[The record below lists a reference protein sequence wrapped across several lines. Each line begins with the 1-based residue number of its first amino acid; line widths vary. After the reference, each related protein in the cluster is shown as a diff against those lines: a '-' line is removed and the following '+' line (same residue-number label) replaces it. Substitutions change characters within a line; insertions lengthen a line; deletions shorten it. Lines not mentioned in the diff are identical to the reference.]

1 MPAAL
6 SDVGLSAKMLLQVHD
21 ELLFEVPE
29 AELDL
34 TIEVV
39 SKTME
44 SAALPAR
51 ELIVPLTVDVG
62 FADNW
67 AEAH

>member
-6 SDVGLSAKMLLQVHD
+6 SDAGLSAKMLLQVHD

-29 AELDL
+29 VELDL

-44 SAALPAR
+44 GAALPAR
-51 ELIVPLTVDVG
+51 ELTAPLTVDVG